1 MELFCQDFKFLRII
15 VDGEDTEKILM
26 EIENEK
32 QQRKK
37 KTRKVIK
44 RKSFRREKEP
54 QNVDEVTSMVGGLQ
68 VNHNVPDVGGLE
80 ESRSQPQSRR
90 NSNIPGALLINPTE
104 IVRRASNVA
113 LLPPGTS
120 SQRRDSSLQVK
131 TNLAL
136 KATALSWILL
146 LTTLSISMQFK
157 FTKICFVGKC
167 KS

>member
-68 VNHNVPDVGGLE
+68 VNHNVPDVHVGGLE
-80 ESRSQPQSRR
+80 ETRSQPQSRR
-90 NSNIPGALLINPTE
+90 NSNIPGALLINPAE

-136 KATALSWILL
+136 KATALSWILS
-146 LTTLSISMQFK
+146 LTASAFK
-157 FTKICFVGKC
+157 FQCSKNSK
-167 KS
+167 KSAL

>member
-1 MELFCQDFKFLRII
+1 MELFCQDLKFLRII

-90 NSNIPGALLINPTE
+90 NSNIPGALLINPAE

-131 TNLAL
+131 KNIAL
-136 KATALSWILL
+136 KATALSWILS
-146 LTTLSISMQFK
+146 LTAFAFEFQCSLNSQ
-157 FTKICFVGKC
+157 
-167 KS
+167 KSAL

>member
-68 VNHNVPDVGGLE
+68 VNHNVPDVHVGGLE
-80 ESRSQPQSRR
+80 ETRSQPQSRR
-90 NSNIPGALLINPTE
+90 NSNIPGALLINPAE

-131 TNLAL
+131 TNIAL
-136 KATALSWILL
+136 KAIALSWILL
-146 LTTLSISMQFK
+146 LTAFAFK
-157 FTKICFVGKC
+157 FQCSSNSQKPFF
-167 KS
+167 